1 MITIIKKH
9 VEGFMVNRPLKLA
22 KRVLALLTGGVVIFW
37 SSALTA
43 AATARISTDPVT
55 SDLGPNPLIY
65 FGLFCGL
72 ALLLIF
78 WMAWDR
84 SRVKDKLRLV
94 QQNCQQQSLL
104 LESEGGASLVWDEEG
119 RPSSFT
125 AVKHWFGIGEAK
137 EIKGGRL
144 ECLRQKNTAFSDD
157 QFEEFR
163 VNVERLLDNGEDF
176 RVAFFLENSHRNIVV
191 KGDALLNGGE
201 YKGAVV
207 RFRDA
212 TVEENMAAFK
222 GTGGSNF
229 NSRLALFE
237 TTSNLI
243 DLPIWVRDENL
254 KLTWVNTAYV
264 KAVDGESREQVLA
277 QGLEL
282 VTSSI
287 GKSVQENAAISRE
300 INETYKEK
308 HFVVI
313 RGERRA
319 VNIHN
324 TPVKIGRDRMGCMG
338 YAQDITDL
346 EKARGEL
353 IHHTESHSETLNK
366 LSTAVAIFT
375 SGKRLEYY
383 NSAFS
388 RLWRLPEGLLFSH
401 PHHGELLEAM
411 RDGRRLPE
419 QANFP
424 EWKAGQLE
432 AYTQLMEPVEEMWHL
447 PDNTSLRVVSQPH
460 PLGGLLIFYEDVT
473 DHFALERD
481 YNTLFAVQRET
492 LNNLH
497 EGIAVFGIDGC
508 LQLYNESFA
517 DIWKLDREMLDA
529 KPHTM
534 DVMDACARNYGST
547 DQILELKNL
556 IVGGEVKKELS
567 SGQLKRRDSS
577 VLNYSAVPLPDGAML
592 ITFIDVSD
600 SYAIERVLRQRN
612 QALEEADKIKTDF
625 LAHMSYELRTPLN
638 SIIGFSE
645 LLEKE
650 YQGPLN
656 DVQHDY
662 MHSILSASG
671 QLLEL
676 FNDILDLTVIEAGGL
691 TLDVDRFELPD
702 VVDQVI
708 DQMQERIKV
717 KDIDMV
723 LDCPATLTSVW
734 GDAKHIQH
742 TIYNLLSNAV
752 KFTPAHGAITL
763 TVSQD
768 SQNYIISVQDSGVG
782 IKPEEVDRI
791 FEKFFTGT
799 NARTEQGAGLGLSLV
814 ESFVDLH
821 GGKVD
826 VQSSLNVGTKITIT
840 LPIQVGQETQTLM
853 ASG

>member
-1 MITIIKKH
+1 
-9 VEGFMVNRPLKLA
+9 MVIRPLKLA
-22 KRVLALLTGGVVIFW
+22 RRVLALFTSGGVLFW
-37 SSALTA
+37 AIALPAGA
-43 AATARISTDPVT
+43 ASFISTDPVM
-55 SDLGPNPLIY
+55 SDFIASDGGRGSLIY
-65 FGLFCGL
+65 LGLFCGL
-72 ALLLIF
+72 GLLLIF
-78 WMAWDR
+78 WMVWDR
-84 SRVKDKLRLV
+84 SRVKEKLRLSE
-94 QQNCQQQSLL
+94 QSLYLQSLL
-104 LESEGGASLVWDEEG
+104 LSSGSGASLIWDAEG
-119 RPSSFT
+119 RPSSFK
-125 AVKHWFGIGEAK
+125 AVKTWFGIETSDKNLGE
-137 EIKGGRL
+137 GL
-144 ECLRQKNTAFSDD
+144 VCLRQQDTAFSDD

-163 VNVERLLDNGEDF
+163 VNVVRLLNLGEDF
-176 RVAFFLENSHRNIVV
+176 RMAFYLENSKRNIVV
-191 KGDALLNGGE
+191 KGDALLDGWIN
-201 YKGAVV
+201 KGAVV

-212 TVEENMAAFK
+212 TVEENMVAFH
-222 GTGGSNF
+222 GRSGSNF
-229 NSRLALFE
+229 SSRKEFLEA
-237 TTSNLI
+237 TSNLI
-243 DLPIWVRDENL
+243 HFPIWVRDEDL
-254 KLTWVNTAYV
+254 KLIWVNTAYV
-264 KAVDGESREQVLA
+264 DAVDGESCEQVLS

-287 GKSVQENAAISRE
+287 GKIVQENAAISRE
-300 INETYKEK
+300 INETYNEK

-324 TPVKIGRDRMGCMG
+324 TPLKIGRDRMGCMA

-401 PHHGELLEAM
+401 PHHGEVLEAM

-447 PDNTSLRVVSQPH
+447 PDNTSLRVVTQPH

-517 DIWKLDREMLDA
+517 EIWTLERDMLDA
-529 KPHTM
+529 KPHAM
-534 DVMDACARNYGST
+534 EVMDACARNYGST

-567 SGQLKRRDSS
+567 SGQLKRRDGS

-691 TLDVDRFELPD
+691 TLDVDRFELAD
-702 VVDQVI
+702 VMDQVI

-723 LDCPATLTSVW
+723 LDCPPTLTSVW

-763 TVSQD
+763 SVSQD

-782 IKPEEVDRI
+782 IKPEEVGRI

-840 LPIQVGQETQTLM
+840 LPIQVGQKSQTLM